1 MIKSSDYWSKFR
13 IFPPALRETAER
25 WPQYG
30 VCRFSR
36 RGAAR
41 NGRGSCGC
49 PQTKLGMDMI
59 AGGPSTLMLSCV
71 PTLPAIARKLRGR
84 GCQPNRVV
92 PPCRLQGL
100 EVESY
105 HGEKTIV
112 ILNAR

>member
-1 MIKSSDYWSKFR
+1 MRDRQVVASVR
-13 IFPPALRETAER
+13 RLPIFE
-25 WPQYG
+25 G
-30 VCRFSR
+30 
-36 RGAAR
+36 GAAR

-49 PQTKLGMDMI
+49 PSDQARDGHDRRW
-59 AGGPSTLMLSCV
+59 
-71 PTLPAIARKLRGR
+71 AIDLDTELRAYTACDRQEASGK
-84 GCQPNRVV
+84 GCQPNRAV

>member
-1 MIKSSDYWSKFR
+1 MRDRQAVASVR
-13 IFPPALRETAER
+13 HLPIFE
-25 WPQYG
+25 G
-30 VCRFSR
+30 
-36 RGAAR
+36 GAAR

-49 PQTKLGMDMI
+49 PQTKLGTDMI

-71 PTLPAIARKLRGR
+71 PTLPAIARKLQVKAASRTGLF
-84 GCQPNRVV
+84 